1 MKRWITTLGV
11 MLLMPT
17 LAMAQGE
24 MVSISELRGRVEQ
37 MGRWKEK
44 YDTVN
49 GEVSIDVP
57 IIVPEVERCP
67 VVTVE
72 NQKPWNETMIRE
84 IQKKTEKRDGETFC
98 SYDIDG

>member
-1 MKRWITTLGV
+1 MKRWITVFGV

-24 MVSISELRGRVEQ
+24 MVSISELRRQSEQ

-49 GEVSIDVP
+49 GEH
-57 IIVPEVERCP
+57 
-67 VVTVE
+67 
-72 NQKPWNETMIRE
+72 
-84 IQKKTEKRDGETFC
+84 
-98 SYDIDG
+98 

>member
-24 MVSISELRGRVEQ
+24 TVSISELRGQVEQ
-37 MGRWKEK
+37 MGRWK
-44 YDTVN
+44 
-49 GEVSIDVP
+49 EVSIDVP

-67 VVTVE
+67 VVMVE
-72 NQKPWNETMIRE
+72 HQKPWNETMIRE
-84 IQKKTEKRDGETFC
+84 IQKKTEKRDGG
-98 SYDIDG
+98 DILFV

>member
-1 MKRWITTLGV
+1 MKGWITTLGV

-24 MVSISELRGRVEQ
+24 MISISELRGQVEQ
-37 MGRWKEK
+37 MGRWEEK
-44 YDTVN
+44 YDTPN
-49 GEVSIDVP
+49 DEVSVDVP

-72 NQKPWNETMIRE
+72 N
-84 IQKKTEKRDGETFC
+84 
-98 SYDIDG
+98 